1 VAQQARYSAPETDNT
16 LLSTLILGAV
26 TTLIGNFFIN
36 RQKQIAAER
45 EFRAAEL
52 KMANKVFD
60 EVSNAMAALAQ
71 LSREAM
77 WALVLRPDRKKQW
90 MPEDSTTWAAYNQE
104 LASWN
109 RSKARNRALT
119 KKYFGD
125 TAVVGLK
132 QIQGDLATLESRIA
146 ATYFGRVRSR
156 DYLTTRNVGK
166 QYVGLSDRLLETDI
180 VALTET
186 MIEKIQKQEVG
197 ALTTSNI

>member
-1 VAQQARYSAPETDNT
+1 
-16 LLSTLILGAV
+16 
-26 TTLIGNFFIN
+26 
-36 RQKQIAAER
+36 
-45 EFRAAEL
+45 
-52 KMANKVFD
+52 VFD
-60 EVSNAMAALAQ
+60 EVSIAMAALAQ

-109 RSKARNRALT
+109 RSKARNLALT
-119 KKYFGD
+119 EKYFGD
-125 TAVVGLK
+125 AAMVGLK
-132 QIQGDLATLESRIA
+132 QIQDDLATLESGVA
-146 ATYFGRVRSR
+146 ATYFGRVRGR
-156 DYLTTRNVGK
+156 DCLTTKNAGN
-166 QYVGLSDRLLETDI
+166 QYLGVSDRLLETDI

>member
-1 VAQQARYSAPETDNT
+1 MLTP
-16 LLSTLILGAV
+16 LILGAV

-36 RQKQIAAER
+36 RQKQIVAER

-60 EVSNAMAALAQ
+60 EVSIAMAALAQ

-109 RSKARNRALT
+109 RSKARNLALT

-125 TAVVGLK
+125 AAMVGLK
-132 QIQGDLATLESRIA
+132 QIQDDLATLESGVA
-146 ATYFGRVRSR
+146 ATYFGRVGSR
-156 DYLTTRNVGK
+156 DYLTTKNAGK
-166 QYVGLSDRLLETDI
+166 QYIGVSDRLLGTDI

-197 ALTTSNI
+197 ALTTSNV

>member
-109 RSKARNRALT
+109 RSRARNRALT

-197 ALTTSNI
+197 ALATSNI